1 MSAKV
6 VTEGLD
12 MKGTTASSE
21 CSPSEKARNN
31 KRLRDIDIA
40 KGIAILAVI
49 VGHVS
54 IRLSGF
60 SRGAF
65 FIMASCFTFH
75 MPLFF
80 LLSGY
85 FLHYDRAVD
94 LRKEVKRLVVP
105 YACTVVAI
113 LALQILATLVLGDC
127 PKGMTYGDFILG
139 WINAALYGSASI
151 TGKELWPQQFR
162 IGAIWF
168 LLALFWARILVSLAY
183 KNRFPGVI
191 VICLTILGAISAR
204 YVWLPFSIQAG
215 LAASLFVYLGT
226 VARRCNLLQKL
237 TSHWLVVVISAFVWL
252 CAIVFFNGFGMGL
265 ADYGSSPSD
274 VFRNIVGS
282 IAAII
287 TVVSISGFLDR
298 HACHIST
305 LLEQIG
311 RLSLLI
317 LAVHIIDDDV
327 TRIDA
332 INLFLLGSGMGAFW
346 ITVLESIVRCTYT
359 VLLARCL
366 MRLRFIRDIFS

>member
-1 MSAKV
+1 MSADV
-6 VTEGLD
+6 VIEELD
-12 MKGTTASSE
+12 MKGSTASTK
-21 CSPSEKARNN
+21 CSPSEKVRNN
-31 KRLRDIDIA
+31 KRLRYIDIA

-54 IRLSGF
+54 IRLAGL
-60 SRGAF
+60 SRGASL
-65 FIMASCFTFH
+65 IMASCFTFH

-85 FLHYDRAVD
+85 FLHYDRALN
-94 LRKEVKRLVVP
+94 LRKEAKRLIVP
-105 YACTVVAI
+105 YVCTVAAI
-113 LALQILATLVLGDC
+113 LALQILTTLVLGDC
-127 PKGMTYGDFILG
+127 PKGMTYGEFILG
-139 WINAALYGSASI
+139 WMNAALYGSASI

-162 IGAIWF
+162 VGAIWF
-168 LLALFWARILVSLAY
+168 LLALFWARIFVSLAY
-183 KNRFPGVI
+183 KHRFPGMI
-191 VICLTILGAISAR
+191 VVCLTILGAVSAR

-215 LAASLFVYLGT
+215 LAVSLFVYLGT
-226 VARRCNLLQKL
+226 VARRCNLLKKL
-237 TSHWLVVVISAFVWL
+237 TSHWLVVVISAFVWFY
-252 CAIVFFNGFGMGL
+252 AIVFFNGFGMGL

-346 ITVLESIVRCTYT
+346 ITVLESIVRCAYT
-359 VLLARCL
+359 VLFARCL